1 MARPAG
7 QQQVAAAAVVA
18 LLLVAAWSAPGGVV
32 GAVTC
37 GQVVSYL
44 TPCLSY
50 AMGRAPAPGAAC
62 CAGVRSLSAAAST
75 AADRQATCNCL
86 KQATSSM
93 GALKPDLVAGIPA
106 KCGVNIPY
114 PISRNTDCS
123 KVQ

>member
-7 QQQVAAAAVVA
+7 QQQQQVAAAAVVA
-18 LLLVAAWSAPGGVV
+18 LLLVAAAAPGTV
-32 GAVTC
+32 AVTC
-37 GQVVSYL
+37 GQVVGYI

-50 AMGRAPAPGAAC
+50 AMGRAAAPGPAC
-62 CAGVRSLSAAAST
+62 CAGVRSLADAART

-86 KQATSSM
+86 KQATAGM

-114 PISRNTDCS
+114 PISRTTDCS